1 MKAVSLCRAVVF
13 FALVVV
19 GTSLDLGTKHWVFRW
34 LGSPLHQRWHL
45 WKNVYFETNLNEGAL
60 FGFGPGFWI
69 VFSLLSVAAVLAIL
83 YWLFRSGFANDRL
96 LTVAL
101 GVITA
106 GILGNL
112 YDRLGLPGLIWRDTS
127 PLHRAGET
135 AHAVRDWILVYIGNW
150 PWPTFNVADSMLV
163 CGAILLMWHE
173 FRRSEPSQVAAG
185 AKQRGDAGDPS
196 QAS

>member
-1 MKAVSLCRAVVF
+1 MKAVSLDRAAVF
-13 FALVVV
+13 FAIVAA
-19 GTSLDLGTKHWVFRW
+19 GASLDLGTKHWIFRW
-34 LGSPLHQRWHL
+34 LGSPLHQRWQL

-60 FGFGPGFWI
+60 FGFGPGFWV
-69 VFSLLSVAAVLAIL
+69 VFSALSVVAVLAIL
-83 YWLFRSGFANDRL
+83 YWLFCRGLASDLL

-101 GVITA
+101 ALITA

-112 YDRLGLPGLIWRDTS
+112 YDRLGLPALIWRENTA
-127 PLHRAGET
+127 LHRAGET

-163 CGAILLMWHE
+163 CGAILLVWHE
-173 FRRSEPSQVAAG
+173 FRRTEPAQAAAG
-185 AKQRGDAGDPS
+185 AKSQGDAGGAS